1 MLAFMSAVLQKKN
14 SLLVYSPTIVC
25 SLVTIS
31 LPPSSRGQSASVKAG
46 LERAREHQL
55 TQALQPLPEAS
66 TERTCTLREW
76 LKYTQNIHS

>member
-1 MLAFMSAVLQKKN
+1 M
-14 SLLVYSPTIVC
+14 
-25 SLVTIS
+25 
-31 LPPSSRGQSASVKAG
+31 KAG